1 MCKLLCFSIV
11 NCGTN
16 TDKHK
21 TLSEVKVRSQLRN
34 KKKERK
40 KVQYNVRNVKEY
52 IYLISG
58 TAL

>member
-1 MCKLLCFSIV
+1 MCKLLYFSIV

-34 KKKERK
+34 KKKRKKERK
-40 KVQYNVRNVKEY
+40 FN
-52 IYLISG
+52 IM
-58 TAL
+58 